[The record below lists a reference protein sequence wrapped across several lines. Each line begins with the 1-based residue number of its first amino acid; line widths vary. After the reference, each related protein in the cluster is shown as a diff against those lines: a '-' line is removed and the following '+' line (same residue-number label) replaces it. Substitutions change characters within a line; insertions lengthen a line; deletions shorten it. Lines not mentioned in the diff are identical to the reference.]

1 MFPRRY
7 YPARYFAPRFFPE
20 SAGEAATY
28 PDPDFTDRLNFR
40 EPTDYLNFPEP
51 TDREEFH

>member
-1 MFPRRY
+1 MLALLVPGVGMGGGLATD
-7 YPARYFAPRFFPE
+7 YPE
-20 SAGEAATY
+20 
-28 PDPDFTDRLNFR
+28 PDFTDRLSFR